1 MNQGQPPDQYNPPP
15 HQDDSYRGYKYYGGY
30 GYDYGGYDAYY
41 SNPKRR
47 SIKDYFII
55 FRERVWLFIFCFAII
70 VTGVLLYTL
79 NKTPLYRSSAQIRML
94 RVSNAPM
101 DSPHEKNPE
110 LIDNQQDLNTWTD
123 ILKSH
128 KITQEVEKRLKSD
141 EALYNQ
147 FMKPYQEMA
156 DEEDAAPIV
165 AYPFLHSNRRII
177 PKRLSLIIGIEY
189 THPDRE
195 MAAFVVNLYAQA
207 FRDYQTERMVKGGR
221 KNADVLT
228 PKIEEHLRKVNELEQ
243 QVVEYKSTHGGLAID
258 ANKDI
263 YINELQS
270 LRALLNNY
278 QEEYRQKESY
288 WQQITLFEQ
297 HNRPI
302 LSLHFIAEAPQVA
315 ALVTRLSQ
323 KTEIVG
329 QLAIR
334 YRDKHPKM
342 IEARQSLELT
352 QQELT
357 KAVNIE
363 REKTYNA
370 YIHRKNLF
378 EETQKAVDD
387 KETNYQDLEANRQ
400 EYNRLQ
406 QDLEKARKVL
416 DHLEFS
422 KTKEEINTET
432 KSSTIENLDL
442 GAVPKDPFSP
452 NIILNIAVGV
462 ILGTGFGL
470 FMVYFTAFL
479 DNRVKSPFDIEQV
492 IKLPLIGVLPQIRK
506 MDAFRKARIF
516 ESGKDNHVK
525 EAFLSIYSTLGVN
538 DAAKDAQVYL
548 NTSTIPSEGKSFV
561 STNLAFSFAE
571 SGDRVLLLDCDLRL
585 PNIAKSLQ
593 LQPGYGLLNYVKG
606 EIELGDAI
614 QPDVYPN
621 LDVMSAGGRSRTPMT
636 VFNNEVFGQMLDEL
650 RSYYDRIIIDSPPL
664 AAVSDA
670 LNIVPHVDGVLF
682 VIKYDTVKINT
693 AALTVRKLKEAGKPI
708 FGVILNSMK
717 SRVAASYYYSE
728 YYTGR
733 YKKYYTDAGSPL
745 DGKDAA

>member
-1 MNQGQPPDQYNPPP
+1 MIEEQTPDSYNPPSQ
-15 HQDDSYRGYKYYGGY
+15 QDGSYRGYKYYGGY
-30 GYDYGGYDAYY
+30 SYDYGGYDAYY
-41 SNPKRR
+41 TNPKRR
-47 SIKDYFII
+47 SLKDYFII

-79 NKTPLYRSSAQIRML
+79 NKTPLYKSFAQIRML

-101 DSPHEKNPE
+101 DAPHEKNPE

-147 FMKPYQEMA
+147 FMRPYQEMA
-156 DEEDAAPIV
+156 GGEDSAPIV
-165 AYPFLHSNRRII
+165 AYPYLHSNRRII

-189 THPDRE
+189 THPDNE
-195 MAAFVVNLYAQA
+195 MAAYVVNLYAQA

-258 ANKDI
+258 GDKDI
-263 YINELQS
+263 YITELQS
-270 LRALLNNY
+270 LRAQLNRY
-278 QEEYRQKESY
+278 QEAHRLQESY

-302 LSLHFIAEAPQVA
+302 LNLPFIYESPQVS
-315 ALVTRLSQ
+315 ALVTRMSQ
-323 KTEIVG
+323 KREVVG

-352 QQELT
+352 QQELD
-357 KAVNIE
+357 KAVHIE
-363 REKTYNA
+363 REKIYNK
-370 YIHRKNLF
+370 YTLTKGQF

-387 KETNYQDLEANRQ
+387 KETAYQDLEANRQ
-400 EYNRLQ
+400 EYERLQ
-406 QDLEKARKVL
+406 QDLAKARKVL

-422 KTKEEINTET
+422 RTKEEINVET

-442 GAVPKDPFSP
+442 GAVPNSPFSP
-452 NIILNIAVGV
+452 NLV
-462 ILGTGFGL
+462 INMAMGIFLGTGFGM

-492 IKLPLIGVLPQIRK
+492 IKLPLVGVIPQIRK
-506 MDAFRKARIF
+506 LDAFRKARIF
-516 ESGKDNHVK
+516 ETGKDNHVK

-538 DAAKDAQVYL
+538 DSAKDAQIIL

-593 LQPGYGLLNYVKG
+593 LQPGHGLLNYVKG

-614 QPDVYPN
+614 QPDVYQN

-636 VFNNEVFGQMLDEL
+636 VFNNEMFAEMLEEL
-650 RSYYDRIIIDSPPL
+650 RGYYDRIIIDSPPL

-670 LNIVPHVDGVLF
+670 LNIVPYVDGVLF

-708 FGVILNSMK
+708 YGVILNSMK

-733 YKKYYTDAGSPL
+733 YKKYYTNAE
-745 DGKDAA
+745 AAPATA